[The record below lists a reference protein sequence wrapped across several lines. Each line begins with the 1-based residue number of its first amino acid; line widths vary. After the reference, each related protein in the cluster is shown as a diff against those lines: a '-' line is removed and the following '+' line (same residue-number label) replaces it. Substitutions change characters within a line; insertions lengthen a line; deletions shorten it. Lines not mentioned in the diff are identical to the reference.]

1 MKKIA
6 IYPGSF
12 DPITNGHID
21 IAKRALTLFDTV
33 VVGIAINSTKQT
45 LFTKE
50 ERLELI
56 RNSLGDWDR
65 IEIQSFEGLT
75 VEFAQKIG
83 ANAIVRGLRAVSDFD
98 YEYAISLVNKKL
110 APDVET
116 VFLMASNDYS
126 FVSSTIVKEV
136 ARHGREVSMQVPD
149 VVSKAL
155 IKKYKDKAK

>member
-21 IAKRALTLFDTV
+21 IAKRALSLFDTV
-33 VVGIAINSTKQT
+33 VVGVAINSNKQT
-45 LFTKE
+45 LFSKE

>member
-33 VVGIAINSTKQT
+33 VVGIAINSNKQT
-45 LFTKE
+45 LFSKE

-126 FVSSTIVKEV
+126 FISSTIVKEV